1 MEFQY
6 RPQTRPECRE
16 RGQSSPAAKCVVRAS
31 GAQGLA
37 NNARGISMNAYG
49 LPVAWR
55 GRRGV
60 GSPQGRGDTVRA
72 QLGAAES
79 PPPPKSRHQQQGGAL
94 ATAML
99 VGRMLLLGQQQRPRR
114 ARRGQRDRDHAWLGQ
129 MVFHKIYLGMIFLS
143 ERGLKN
149 D

>member
-1 MEFQY
+1 M
-6 RPQTRPECRE
+6 C
-16 RGQSSPAAKCVVRAS
+16 GAS
-31 GAQGLA
+31 QRAQGLA

-60 GSPQGRGDTVRA
+60 GSPLGRGDTVRA

-99 VGRMLLLGQQQRPRR
+99 VGRMLLLDNSNDR
-114 ARRGQRDRDHAWLGQ
+114 AQ
-129 MVFHKIYLGMIFLS
+129 MLDVGNVIMIMH
-143 ERGLKN
+143 G
-149 D
+149 

>member
-1 MEFQY
+1 M
-6 RPQTRPECRE
+6 
-16 RGQSSPAAKCVVRAS
+16 VRAS

-37 NNARGISMNAYG
+37 NNARGVSMNAYG

-60 GSPQGRGDTVRA
+60 GPPLGRGDTVRA

-99 VGRMLLLGQQQRPRR
+99 VGRMLLLDNSNNR
-114 ARRGQRDRDHAWLGQ
+114 AQVLDVGN
-129 MVFHKIYLGMIFLS
+129 VIMIMH
-143 ERGLKN
+143 G
-149 D
+149 

>member
-1 MEFQY
+1 M
-6 RPQTRPECRE
+6 
-16 RGQSSPAAKCVVRAS
+16 VRAS
-31 GAQGLA
+31 GAQGPA

-60 GSPQGRGDTVRA
+60 GSPLGRGDTVRA

-79 PPPPKSRHQQQGGAL
+79 PPPAAGGAL

-99 VGRMLLLGQQQRPRR
+99 VGRMLLLDNSNDR
-114 ARRGQRDRDHAWLGQ
+114 AQ
-129 MVFHKIYLGMIFLS
+129 MLDVGNVIMIMH
-143 ERGLKN
+143 G
-149 D
+149 

>member
-1 MEFQY
+1 M
-6 RPQTRPECRE
+6 
-16 RGQSSPAAKCVVRAS
+16 VRAS

-72 QLGAAES
+72 QLGAAENA
-79 PPPPKSRHQQQGGAL
+79 PPAAGGAL

-99 VGRMLLLGQQQRPRR
+99 VGRMLLLDNSNDR
-114 ARRGQRDRDHAWLGQ
+114 AQVLDVGN
-129 MVFHKIYLGMIFLS
+129 VIMIMH
-143 ERGLKN
+143 G
-149 D
+149 

>member
-1 MEFQY
+1 M
-6 RPQTRPECRE
+6 
-16 RGQSSPAAKCVVRAS
+16 RAS

-37 NNARGISMNAYG
+37 NNARGISINAYG

-55 GRRGV
+55 GFQRRRDHGP
-60 GSPQGRGDTVRA
+60 PQGREDTVRA

-99 VGRMLLLGQQQRPRR
+99 VGRMLLLDNSNDR
-114 ARRGQRDRDHAWLGQ
+114 AQ
-129 MVFHKIYLGMIFLS
+129 MLDVGNVIMIMH
-143 ERGLKN
+143 G
-149 D
+149 